1 MTCEP
6 IAHSALLKAKK
17 MGFVNSNLLT
27 LITFAPVLGAVLV
40 LLAPSNRPNLIR
52 WGAVAFS
59 LIPLALSI
67 IMWVGYDNVAGGYQF
82 REQATWFPQINST
95 YKLGVDGI
103 SIPLIVLNAFLT
115 PLAML
120 VSFSVEK
127 SVKIYYA
134 LFFLLQMAVF
144 GVFVSLDLVLF
155 FVFYELSLVPMFFL
169 INQWGGANRRYASMK
184 FILYTMF
191 GSLGMLLAI
200 QVIGL
205 ASKSFDLEF
214 LSSIVGRPFTGAN
227 QVNIWFGS
235 ENSGFWR
242 NFAFVTFVIAFAIKI
257 PVWPFHTWLPDAHT
271 EAPTGGSMMLAGI
284 LLKLGAYGLIRLVIP
299 MFPSVW
305 GESVLPGITWATLLA
320 ILAML
325 SIVLGAFAAWGQ
337 NDFKKLVAYSS
348 VNHMG
353 FVALGVAA
361 AALSLSKAAN
371 ADALSANIA
380 ASGAV
385 LQMITHGLS
394 SAAMF
399 AMVGVIYDRAHTRDL
414 THFGGLWDIMPKYG
428 AILIFC
434 AMGSL
439 GLPGL
444 AGFVSE
450 FMVIRGAW
458 SAYPVITGLSMFGL
472 LVTGIYILKS
482 IQKVLHGPLAH
493 EWEHHPLKDINKI
506 ELLGVVPLMLAM
518 LAIGLWPRISL
529 DVINTGVARLMD
541 VAGQVVA
548 LAK

>member
-1 MTCEP
+1 
-6 IAHSALLKAKK
+6 
-17 MGFVNSNLLT
+17 MGFVNSNLLS
-27 LITFAPVLGAVLV
+27 LITFLPLIGALLV
-40 LLAPSNRPNLIR
+40 LLAPSSRPNVIR

-67 IMWVGYDNVAGGYQF
+67 IMWVGYDNVAGGYQY
-82 REQATWFPQINST
+82 REQAVWFPQINAS

-103 SIPLIVLNAFLT
+103 SIPLIVLNAFLM

-127 SVKIYYA
+127 AVKAFHA
-134 LFFLLQMAVF
+134 LFFLLQTAVF

-155 FVFYELSLVPMFFL
+155 FLFFEASLVPMFFL

-184 FILYTMF
+184 FMLYTMF
-191 GSLGMLLAI
+191 GSLAMLLAI

-205 ASKSFDLEF
+205 ASKNFDLEF
-214 LSSIVGRPFTGAN
+214 LSSTLGRPFTGVN

-242 NFAFVTFVIAFAIKI
+242 NFAFVAFLVAFALKV
-257 PVWPFHTWLPDAHT
+257 PVWPLHTWLPDAHT

-284 LLKLGAYGLIRLVIP
+284 LLKLGGYGIIRLVLP
-299 MFPSVW
+299 LFPGVW
-305 GESVLPGITWATLLA
+305 GENVLPGITWAMLFA

-353 FVALGVAA
+353 FVALGIAA
-361 AALSLSKAAN
+361 AALALGHTEAAKEG
-371 ADALSANIA
+371 AEYAATGLDALSANLAI
-380 ASGAV
+380 SGAV
-385 LQMITHGLS
+385 MQMVTHGLS

-399 AMVGVIYDRAHTRDL
+399 AMVGIIYDRAHTRDL
-414 THFGGLWDIMPKYG
+414 TRFGGLWDIMPKYG

-450 FMVIRGAW
+450 FMVIRGGW
-458 SAYPVITGLSMFGL
+458 SAYPLITLFSMLGL

-493 EWEHHPLKDINKI
+493 EWEHHPLKDINKV

-518 LAIGLWPRISL
+518 LVLGLWPRLTL

-541 VAGQVVA
+541 VAGQVLVVA
-548 LAK
+548 K